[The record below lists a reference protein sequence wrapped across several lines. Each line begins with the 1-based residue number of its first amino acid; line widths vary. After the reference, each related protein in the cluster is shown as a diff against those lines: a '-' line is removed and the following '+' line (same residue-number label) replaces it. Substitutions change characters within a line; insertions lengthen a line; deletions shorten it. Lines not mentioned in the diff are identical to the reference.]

1 MLAISLL
8 QSKTFKCVYHY
19 KMMKFSKG
27 KLGERYA
34 KKFSEVILG
43 RGVGRWRT
51 GKEQL
56 NVSNLSVSI

>member
-1 MLAISLL
+1 
-8 QSKTFKCVYHY
+8 
-19 KMMKFSKG
+19 MKFSKG